1 MALKLTQFNMVGSD
15 KGFIV
20 CDWCGAGIGE
30 QSLQVDIDTFITD
43 HTNCD
48 NTENTDLAF
57 LDTDEE
63 YIP

>member
-1 MALKLTQFNMVGSD
+1 MVGSD

>member
-1 MALKLTQFNMVGSD
+1 MIKVHTYTEQNNRIFYT
-15 KGFIV
+15 
-20 CDWCGAGIGE
+20 CDFCGAGIGE
-30 QSLQVDIDTFITD
+30 QSPQGDIDTFVTD

-48 NTENTDLAF
+48 NLKNTDLAF

>member
-1 MALKLTQFNMVGSD
+1 MVGSD

-20 CDWCGAGIGE
+20 CDFCGAGIGE
-30 QSLQVDIDTFITD
+30 DSSPEDIDAFVTE
-43 HTNCD
+43 HTNCEYL
-48 NTENTDLAF
+48 ENTDLAF